1 MKPTENPGRWED
13 PIVEE
18 VRAVRTAIDEEVG
31 HDITKLAER
40 ARRIGEEYRRAKK
53 VPGVEN

>member
-1 MKPTENPGRWED
+1 MKPTEIAGRLEN

-31 HDITKLAER
+31 HDIAKLAER

-53 VPGVEN
+53 VAGVES